1 LSVFEDV
8 VCPFCGCLCDDLEA
22 TVEGGRITKVKN
34 ACAISM
40 VKFQNYD
47 KDRLTSP
54 MIRKN
59 GELVPAGLEEAI
71 EKTAEILVDS
81 KYPLLYGWSSTSC
94 EALRVGIELAEEL
107 GGVIDNTTTTCH
119 GPSVL
124 GVQDV
129 GESTCTLGDVKNRAD
144 LIVYWGSNPVHAHPR
159 HFARYTVGT
168 KGKFR
173 LDRSERKLVVVDV
186 RRTHTARQADLF
198 IQIEPNKDYELLSA
212 LRMAIRFEEIEQDS
226 VGGVP
231 KEKIEELADL
241 LISCQYGVIF
251 YGLGLTMSRG
261 KERNVEGALSLV
273 RDLNMRT
280 KFLIMPM
287 RGHFNV
293 AGADEVTTWQT
304 GYPYA
309 VEFTH
314 GYPRYNP
321 GDTTAF
327 DILSRG
333 ECDAAL
339 VVASDPVSNFPQAAV
354 KNLVKIPVAV
364 IDPRPSLTSTVA
376 EVVIPTSLVGIEAEG
391 TAYRMDTVPKILK
404 KVVSPPADV
413 LDDVQVLEKVLQE
426 VRRLKGAR

>member
-1 LSVFEDV
+1 LSVIEDV

-59 GELVPAGLEEAI
+59 GELLPAELEAAI
-71 EKTAEILVDS
+71 KKTAEILVDS

-94 EALRVGIELAEEL
+94 EALRIGIELAEEL

-119 GPSVL
+119 GPTVL

-159 HFARYTVGT
+159 HFARYTFGT
-168 KGKFR
+168 KGRFR

-261 KERNVEGALSLV
+261 KERNIEAALLLV

-364 IDPRPSLTSTVA
+364 IDPRPSLTSMVA

-391 TAYRMDTVPKILK
+391 TAYRMDAVPKILK
-404 KVVSPPADV
+404 KVVRPPAGV
-413 LDDVQVLEKVLQE
+413 LDDVQVLEKVLEE
-426 VRRLKGAR
+426 VRGLKGV

>member
-1 LSVFEDV
+1 MSVFEDV

-159 HFARYTVGT
+159 HFARYTFGT

-198 IQIEPNKDYELLSA
+198 IQIEPKKDYELLSA

-261 KERNVEGALSLV
+261 KERNIEAALLLA

-333 ECDAAL
+333 ECDATL

-404 KVVSPPADV
+404 KVVSPPAGV

-426 VRRLKGAR
+426 VRRLKGV